1 MRKYVD
7 NRPKRVRCPHCGKF
21 MFQSF
26 AGGSDERTLIFKHLC
41 EDGKIAESTFS
52 ARYIHKL
59 GSYGLSWSRSNRDV
73 RRPRVTSEIARPK
86 LAPVF
91 RANSICEGDKLAEA
105 LNTAIQQE
113 CFGGATCFTTVTAI
127 DFSQD
132 ATGAISI
139 HSTFVTEVLK

>member
-7 NRPKRVRCPHCGKF
+7 NRPKRVRCPRCGKF

-26 AGGSDERTLIFKHLC
+26 AGGSDERTLIFKHVC

-86 LAPVF
+86 PAPGFIV
-91 RANSICEGDKLAEA
+91 NSMFDGGKLADA
-105 LNTAIQQE
+105 LNTAIKE
-113 CFGGATCFTTVTAI
+113 YCGVDTCFTTVTAV

-139 HSTFVTEVLK
+139 HSTFITNVIR